1 MAIKMLY
8 VYKIILSVLAIIVC
22 TFVGYKMSEKYTLRS
37 ELFDDF
43 YRFNREMINQLT
55 YFKRR
60 IPEIISNFS
69 CKNQFLILLNEYKDY
84 INGKD
89 LSLDKFWYLSIDE
102 KELITAYFVL
112 LGKSDALSQLNNLN
126 SYNEK
131 LKNLATDTI
140 NEEKKYKKLYVKL
153 GFFAGLS
160 VFVLII

>member
-1 MAIKMLY
+1 MAKKMLY
-8 VYKIILSVLAIIVC
+8 VYKIILSVLAIVVC
-22 TFVGYKMSEKYTLRS
+22 TFVGYKMSEKYSLRS
-37 ELFDDF
+37 EFFNDF

-69 CKNQFLILLNEYKDY
+69 CKNQFSILLDEYREY
-84 INGKD
+84 INGKN
-89 LSLDKFWYLSIDE
+89 LCLDKFWYLSLEE

-112 LGKSDALSQLNNLN
+112 LGKSDATSQLNNLN

-131 LKNLATDTI
+131 LKNLTTDTV

>member
-1 MAIKMLY
+1 MAKKMLY
-8 VYKIILSVLAIIVC
+8 VYKIILSVLAIVVC
-22 TFVGYKMSEKYTLRS
+22 TFVGYKMSEKYSLRS
-37 ELFDDF
+37 EFFNDF

-69 CKNQFLILLNEYKDY
+69 CKNQFSILLDEYREY
-84 INGKD
+84 INGKN
-89 LSLDKFWYLSIDE
+89 LCLDKFWYLYLEE

-112 LGKSDALSQLNNLN
+112 LGKSDATSQLNNLN

-131 LKNLATDTI
+131 LKNLTTDTV

>member
-1 MAIKMLY
+1 MAKKMLY
-8 VYKIILSVLAIIVC
+8 VYKIILSVLAIVVC
-22 TFVGYKMSEKYTLRS
+22 TFVGYKMSEKYSLRS
-37 ELFDDF
+37 EFFNDF

-60 IPEIISNFS
+60 IPEIILNFS
-69 CKNQFLILLNEYKDY
+69 CKNQFSILFDEYKEY
-84 INGKD
+84 INGKN
-89 LSLDKFWYLSIDE
+89 LCLDKFWYLSLEE

-112 LGKSDALSQLNNLN
+112 LGKSDATSQLNNLN

-131 LKNLATDTI
+131 LKNLTTDTV

>member
-1 MAIKMLY
+1 MFYL
-8 VYKIILSVLAIIVC
+8 YKIILSVLAVVVC
-22 TFVGYKMSEKYTLRS
+22 TFVGYKMSEKYSLRS
-37 ELFDDF
+37 EFFNDF

-55 YFKRR
+55 YVKRK

-69 CKNQFLILLNEYKDY
+69 CKEQFLILLNEYKGY
-84 INGKD
+84 IDGKIFC
-89 LSLDKFWYLSIDE
+89 LDKFWYLTIDE
-102 KELITAYFVL
+102 KELVTTYFIL

-126 SYNEK
+126 SYNEN
-131 LKNLATDTI
+131 LKNLANETT

>member
-1 MAIKMLY
+1 MAKKMLY
-8 VYKIILSVLAIIVC
+8 VYKIILSVLAIVVC
-22 TFVGYKMSEKYTLRS
+22 TFVGYKMSEKYSLRS
-37 ELFDDF
+37 EFFNDF

-60 IPEIISNFS
+60 IPEIILNFS
-69 CKNQFLILLNEYKDY
+69 CKNQFSILLDEYKEY
-84 INGKD
+84 INGKN
-89 LSLDKFWYLSIDE
+89 LCLDKFWYLSLEE

-112 LGKSDALSQLNNLN
+112 LGKSDATSQLNNLN

-131 LKNLATDTI
+131 LKNLTTDTV

>member
-1 MAIKMLY
+1 MAKKMLY
-8 VYKIILSVLAIIVC
+8 VYKIILSVLAIVVC
-22 TFVGYKMSEKYTLRS
+22 TFVGYKMSEKYSLRS
-37 ELFDDF
+37 EFFNDF

-69 CKNQFLILLNEYKDY
+69 CKNQFSILLDEYKEY
-84 INGKD
+84 INGKN
-89 LSLDKFWYLSIDE
+89 LCLDKFWYLSLEE

-112 LGKSDALSQLNNLN
+112 LGKSDATSQLNNLN

-131 LKNLATDTI
+131 LKNLTTDTV

>member
-1 MAIKMLY
+1 MAKKMLY
-8 VYKIILSVLAIIVC
+8 VYKIILSVLAIVVC
-22 TFVGYKMSEKYTLRS
+22 TFVGYKMSEKYSLRS
-37 ELFDDF
+37 EFFNDF

-69 CKNQFLILLNEYKDY
+69 CKNQFSILLDDYREY
-84 INGKD
+84 INGKK
-89 LSLDKFWYLSIDE
+89 LCLDKFWYLSLEE

-112 LGKSDALSQLNNLN
+112 LGKSDATSQLNNLN

-131 LKNLATDTI
+131 LKNLTTDTV